1 MRLVIQRVKS
11 ASVNVENNYSAK
23 INEGLICYVA
33 FSSTDST
40 SDYEWSINKLS
51 KMKIFKNNMSLI
63 ETGGELLIV
72 SQFTLFASLKKGNKP
87 SFSRAANPA
96 LAKKLYND
104 FLTLCN
110 EKLNTTNIK
119 TGIFG
124 THMLVES
131 INDGP
136 FTLSLDTKQRE

>member
-11 ASVNVENNYSAK
+11 ASVSVENNYSTRIK
-23 INEGLICYVA
+23 EGLICYVA

-63 ETGGELLIV
+63 ETSGDLLIV
-72 SQFTLFASLKKGNKP
+72 SQFTLFASLKKGTKP

-110 EKLNTTNIK
+110 EKLNITNIK

-124 THMLVES
+124 AHMLVES

>member
-11 ASVNVENNYSAK
+11 ASVSVENNYSTR

-40 SDYEWSINKLS
+40 LDYEWSINKLS
-51 KMKIFKNNMSLI
+51 KMKIFKNNMSLV
-63 ETGGELLIV
+63 ETNGELLIV
-72 SQFTLFASLKKGNKP
+72 SQFTLFASLKKGNRP
-87 SFSRAANPA
+87 SFSRAANPT

-119 TGIFG
+119 TGVFG
-124 THMLVES
+124 AHMLVES

>member
-1 MRLVIQRVKS
+1 MRLVIQRVKG
-11 ASVNVENNYSAK
+11 ASVTIQNNYSAQIK
-23 INEGLICYVA
+23 EGLICYVA
-33 FSSTDST
+33 FCSTDST
-40 SDYEWSINKLS
+40 LDYEWSINKIS

-63 ETGGELLIV
+63 DSNGQLLIV

-87 SFSRAANPA
+87 SFSKAANPV

-110 EKLNTTNIK
+110 EKLNTTIIK
-119 TGIFG
+119 TGVFG
-124 THMLVES
+124 AHMKVES

-136 FTLSLDTKQRE
+136 FTLCLDTKKRE